1 MSMRVHDL
9 EIIMLLNEFFGKS
22 IDPVKDLQK
31 GRDDKNIGD
40 ELFWYIIDHDKLH
53 KDFFHPLAT
62 KIKKANE
69 DGNVD
74 KEELID
80 AFMPMVKKG
89 CKEFYSHKKMQGK
102 LGKVFS
108 EDLRIDMCE
117 KLYDHYKED
126 IIKDK
131 YKIG

>member
-1 MSMRVHDL
+1 
-9 EIIMLLNEFFGKS
+9 MLLKEFFGKA
-22 IDPVKDLQK
+22 IDPIKDLQK
-31 GRDDKNIGD
+31 GRDDKNISD

-53 KDFFHPLAT
+53 KDFFHPLAS

-74 KEELID
+74 KEEQID

-89 CKEFYSHKKMQGK
+89 CKEFYAHKKMQGK
-102 LGKVFS
+102 LGKIFS
-108 EDLRIDMCE
+108 EELRDDMCE
-117 KLYDHYKED
+117 RLYDHYRED
-126 IIKDK
+126 VIKDK